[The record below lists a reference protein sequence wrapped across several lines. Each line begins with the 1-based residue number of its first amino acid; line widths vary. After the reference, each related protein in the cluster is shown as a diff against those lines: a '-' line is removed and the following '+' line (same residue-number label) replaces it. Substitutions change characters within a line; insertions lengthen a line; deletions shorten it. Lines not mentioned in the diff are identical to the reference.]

1 MILLFSLLTINL
13 FAFSLSFRKIH
24 KEFSLQTE
32 ISAGYH
38 AHTADVPV
46 TVSEHQINICSKD
59 TALCAFAL
67 LDGDF
72 PCNKSSRSKEEERNA
87 LKEDTVKLTESVAPI
102 ARTLLKKK
110 MKIIGWSQNLLQNAS
125 GEVIIYFFSIL
136 TNVA

>member
-1 MILLFSLLTINL
+1 MILFFSWLTINL
-13 FAFSLSFRKIH
+13 FAFSFIFRKIH

-46 TVSEHQINICSKD
+46 TVSENQLNICSKD

-67 LDGDF
+67 LDEDF
-72 PCNKSSRSKEEERNA
+72 PCNKSSRPKEERNA
-87 LKEDTVKLTESVAPI
+87 FKEEAVKLTESVAPI

-125 GEVIIYFFSIL
+125 GEVIICFFSIL